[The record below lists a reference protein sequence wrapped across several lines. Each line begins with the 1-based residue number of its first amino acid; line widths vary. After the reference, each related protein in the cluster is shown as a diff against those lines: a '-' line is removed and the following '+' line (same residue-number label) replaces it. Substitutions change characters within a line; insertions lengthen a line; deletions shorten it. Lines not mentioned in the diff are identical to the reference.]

1 MEFDEDAATAEDAS
15 ETVEHLAGLLCD
27 GWAVALAIDGGGW
40 TFVAAGET
48 DEAGGVG
55 GEFFVCGEG
64 EFRFAGLGGDVAE
77 LCASDEAA
85 EVLIA
90 FAVFGEEGE
99 AVGGWVGLLER
110 RVDFGTDEGA
120 DVVFDLVGTAD
131 SMRASCAQGD
141 FVVSSWSSASVHS
154 RGDFLFQ
161 KPVAPQA
168 RARPNSGTKK
178 KQRRV
183 ILH

>member
-1 MEFDEDAATAEDAS
+1 MDFDEDAATAEDAS
-15 ETVEHLAGLLCD
+15 ETVEHLAGLLFD
-27 GWAVALAIDGGGW
+27 GWAVALAIDGGEW

-120 DVVFDLVGTAD
+120 DVVFFGGEVEARGAVNAVRVCECHGGLFEKPAAGGEVF
-131 SMRASCAQGD
+131 RQG
-141 FVVSSWSSASVHS
+141 
-154 RGDFLFQ
+154 
-161 KPVAPQA
+161 
-168 RARPNSGTKK
+168 
-178 KQRRV
+178 
-183 ILH
+183 